1 MLVLLLIVSGCTPSP
16 TNETE
21 VIQNTEE
28 EAKKTVIIPSLQ
40 LDENYYRTILP
51 YEESASRG
59 LVVSNLATKY
69 DMKEVETGLL
79 RISQNAFSP
88 DKYLFQEGQYLEGK
102 TLESLVSKK

>member
-1 MLVLLLIVSGCTPSP
+1 MNKKIISVTLLVLLLIVSGCTPSP
-16 TNETE
+16 NNETE

-28 EAKKTVIIPSLQ
+28 EATKTVIIPSLQ
-40 LDENYYRTILP
+40 LDEKYYRTILP

-79 RISQNAFSP
+79 GYLKMSFHRISICF
-88 DKYLFQEGQYLEGK
+88 
-102 TLESLVSKK
+102 KKDNI